1 MAQLLKIVALS
12 FHRVHVDWGWEGNS
26 TLFNFIKY
34 VLGNMN
40 VYEKISF

>member
-1 MAQLLKIVALS
+1 MLMEGVAE
-12 FHRVHVDWGWEGNS
+12 DS

-40 VYEKISF
+40 VLRKSGFKLWQPK